1 MPLDVI
7 VEAAGRAILEV
18 VIVGVFYWPG
28 WLILR
33 AVTLGRYPPSRGTPH
48 NETFVAG
55 VAFAIFIVA
64 VTAYFSSLVN

>member
-18 VIVGVFYWPG
+18 VLVGIFYWPG

-33 AVTLGRYPPSRGTPH
+33 AVTLGRYPPRRGTPH
-48 NETFVAG
+48 NEMFVAG
-55 VAFAIFIVA
+55 VALA
-64 VTAYFSSLVN
+64 VFLAALTIYFWAFPT